1 MQAVLHQTKLIRCC
15 VAIRSRSRN
24 VLKLIPSQGE
34 TVLITAC
41 IDAAALCHP
50 F

>member
-34 TVLITAC
+34 TVLISC